1 MAARAPPPRY
11 FSDENE
17 KPKNIIIFFFL
28 FAFCFAPSRVMT
40 ALSDFL
46 FWVSLGT

>member
-17 KPKNIIIFFFL
+17 KPKKYINVMFPFRVLFF
-28 FAFCFAPSRVMT
+28 T
-40 ALSDFL
+40 
-46 FWVSLGT
+46 SLGDDSSK